1 MQISENLRLRELN
14 LQESY
19 DSGKLGTELV
29 ADFFEPCLER
39 ANTYLRIA
47 GYFNSGMLAA
57 CARGMAEFIRG
68 SGQMKL
74 ICSPHLSSYDFE
86 RLADLEND
94 FDKASTIFDDAL
106 VRSLDEVN
114 ELEDLLEKNH
124 VEAMCWMIAR
134 NRLEIKIAIP
144 RQVQNADQLFHQKR
158 GIIEDW
164 TGDRLSF
171 SGSINET
178 HAGWSRNVEEFKVF
192 RSWVPG
198 QGGFVESDRQAFF
211 HYWEGAVTH
220 SHTAIS
226 LSEALKKTLIQHA
239 PEDIS
244 FIDLS
249 RPKRATTESTEP
261 KELRPLRN
269 YQEAAVLAW
278 NKAGKKGILQMATGA
293 GKTLTAAHCIQ
304 EFLNANN
311 GRGLVVVTAP
321 YQHIASQWISELSH
335 YKTLAPWKEKNWRS
349 SLASLIREL
358 RAGLVQHGI
367 VVTVQ
372 NTAATQDFVSQ
383 IELAS
388 ETIPTLFVGDEA
400 HSLGARTMSRSLSEA
415 YTNRLGLTATP
426 TRYFDEDGSNNLKI
440 FFGGTVYV
448 FSLEDA
454 LSTMDEMGRTVL
466 CPYEYRPVFFNLLP
480 EELDEYKRLSRE
492 ILWLSSSKDPEAR
505 EKLQRKLLRRS
516 RLIKNSEGK
525 LPGFR
530 SVIRDLEQRRR
541 LVVYCE
547 NLSQMDAAASILS
560 EFGVK
565 YSRFSGAES
574 VNPDPMFG
582 GLSEREVILQSFTK
596 GEIDALVA
604 MKCLDEGVNIPTA
617 EVAVLLA
624 SSGNPKEFIQ
634 RRGRMMR
641 QSPATGKAKAVII
654 DMVAVPEL
662 AESGL
667 EPTADDVR
675 IMNKELSRVSE
686 FSRSAINA
694 STVEYR
700 LYELRLELGIPGA
713 STRGKDVDE

>member
-1 MQISENLRLRELN
+1 MPISENLRLRELK

-74 ICSPHLSSYDFE
+74 ICSPHLSNYDIE
-86 RLADLEND
+86 KLVSLEED
-94 FDKASTIFDDAL
+94 FDKASKIFDDAL
-106 VRSLDEVN
+106 VRSLDQVN

-134 NRLEIKIAIP
+134 DRLEIKIAIP

-158 GIIEDW
+158 GIMEDW

-192 RSWVPG
+192 RSWIPG
-198 QGGFVESDRQAFF
+198 QGGFVDSDRQAFF
-211 HYWEGAVTH
+211 HYWEGAITH
-220 SHTAIS
+220 SHTSIR
-226 LSEALKKTLIQHA
+226 LSEALKKALIQHA

-249 RPKRATTESTEP
+249 RPKRAASESPER

-278 NKAGKKGILQMATGA
+278 NKAGKRGILEMATGA

-335 YKTLAPWKEKNWRS
+335 YKTLAPWKEKNWKS

-415 YTNRLGLTATP
+415 YASRLGLTATP
-426 TRYFDEDGSNNLKI
+426 TRYFDEDGSNNLKM

-454 LSTMDEMGRTVL
+454 LSTVDEMGRTIL

-505 EKLQRKLLRRS
+505 ERQQKKLLRRA
-516 RLIKNSEGK
+516 RLVKKSEGK

-530 SVIRDLEQRRR
+530 RVIRDLEYRRR
-541 LVVYCE
+541 LVIYCE
-547 NLSQMDAAASILS
+547 NLSQMDAAAFILS

-574 VNPDPMFG
+574 VNPDPLFD

-641 QSPATGKAKAVII
+641 QSPATGKNKAVII
-654 DMVAVPEL
+654 DMVAVPEV
-662 AESGL
+662 AEPGL
-667 EPTADDVR
+667 EATADDVR

-686 FSRSAINA
+686 FARSALNA
-694 STVEYR
+694 STVEYS
-700 LYELRLELGIPGA
+700 LYELRLELGIPGELIG
-713 STRGKDVDE
+713 GKGLDE